1 MNNAVFSNPFLKW
14 ADLVVRII
22 VGGLFLFTSVSS
34 AFEFSFSVTIVSAYG
49 LVPVFFEP
57 VLTAVLLLA
66 GMVAGVMTLFGRAE
80 GILLS
85 LALLLCFAIVA
96 GYGVAIGLDI
106 DCGCL
111 PEDDPKYLAF
121 SNLRIELVKHIVCMV
136 LMALSYW
143 FRLQLEKLE
152 Y

>member
-1 MNNAVFSNPFLKW
+1 MNNAVFSNPYLKW
-14 ADLVVRII
+14 GDFVVRFV
-22 VGGLFLFTSVSS
+22 VGGMFLFASLSG
-34 AFEFSFSVTIVSAYG
+34 AFQFSFYVTIVSAFG
-49 LVPVFFEP
+49 LVPEFLDP
-57 VLTAVLLLA
+57 VLTVVLLMSA
-66 GMVAGVMTLFGRAE
+66 MVAGLMTLFGRAE

-121 SNLRIELVKHIVCMV
+121 SNLRIELVKYIACMV
-136 LMALSYW
+136 PLAFSYW
-143 FRLQLEKLE
+143 FRLQLKKSE